1 MSCKYNNSLY
11 STNPPEEEVCFDSFE
26 ELLLS
31 EDYESQE
38 ELNNRLNEEYFQV
51 YELTNDEMLEFA
63 RAGDEYYGAC
73 VKHLRYT
80 TSIVLFNWT
89 YIGEASLKLLNKS
102 FRCFN
107 GVPYERRTHKWEEW
121 GEACIA

>member
-11 STNPPEEEVCFDSFE
+11 TTNPPEEEVCFDSFE

-38 ELNNRLNEEYFQV
+38 ELNDRLNEEYFQV

-63 RAGDEYYGAC
+63 RAGDEYYGD
-73 VKHLRYT
+73 
-80 TSIVLFNWT
+80 
-89 YIGEASLKLLNKS
+89 
-102 FRCFN
+102 
-107 GVPYERRTHKWEEW
+107 
-121 GEACIA
+121 

>member
-51 YELTNDEMLEFA
+51 YELPNEQMLEFA
-63 RAGDEYYGAC
+63 RAGDEYYGDQ
-73 VKHLRYT
+73 
-80 TSIVLFNWT
+80 
-89 YIGEASLKLLNKS
+89 
-102 FRCFN
+102 
-107 GVPYERRTHKWEEW
+107 
-121 GEACIA
+121 